1 MKTMMKPMLLSAA
14 ALAAAL
20 SIVFCGALFWI
31 KSTVGLQWVQARINT
46 AIPGVITIERHRLS
60 LLDPSLDLYG
70 VILHDPE
77 GHLLAGFTHFSV
89 RLDGWA
95 LWRRE
100 LRLKAILIDGPWA
113 DLALRETSGLNLM
126 TALVPP
132 AQKKEAEAPTPDGTG
147 LPFNIVFESIQ
158 LTNGRVTFRPPDDT
172 LHLQTTGITLSAAGD
187 LMARS
192 GRLDLALASVR
203 FNSTG
208 IHPEAASL
216 ILKASLDGDKLNLA
230 AFDLTSGQTNLR
242 LSGSADNLYSTPMVD
257 AVLSINSQL
266 AELKTIFNLAGDYAG
281 PVKAKLTINGN
292 VANPDAGLVL
302 TVDGGR
308 IAGQP
313 LDHGELSIRLQDR
326 QVAIDT
332 AALRLADGAVIL
344 DGTVNLGEAF
354 PRGFLAP
361 PANANAIAYTL
372 TLVQD
377 IPEIN
382 PWLNRFVDITGRMTS
397 RLSLSGR
404 GVTPADISARLT
416 LDGSGKDL
424 LAPGMDQPA
433 NADLNLSAQM
443 DRGRIAISRLDA
455 ATDGVVL
462 SGDGR
467 LQIDERTIAGNLSLT
482 AADLSRALAVVGIPT
497 ANGTCNAT
505 LTVDGNLNQ
514 PQFSVDLSSK
524 NLTFDT
530 YDIGNIAIRA
540 DMDHDGVLTLRD
552 LNLQNRDSRIHGN
565 GRLRLQLGGGID
577 PGFVTALDLDL
588 ETVSVTDFMVASPI
602 AGSLDGRLRLGGPPA
617 SLTGELALKA
627 TALSTDAATIGDVD
641 TRMRLEAGTVLV
653 DRIHLRNRNSTL
665 NATGRLQLLT
675 PGTLR
680 PVENPQ
686 FDITVHSD
694 HLDPGDFIDT
704 VSGHFTVNGEL
715 AGRFTDPAGQIVL
728 AGKQINLAG
737 QPIESVSIDTRL
749 DQQRLWLD
757 HLLVAIAPD
766 EQIRGKGWMDPDKTM
781 NLHLQ
786 SDGIAI
792 SRIQRLNDLFPGD
805 GLLQFALTARGH
817 MENPDIDG
825 HLTVTDLIVN
835 DAAMRDINLTF
846 SLHDMLAETA
856 GNLNFDLDAACDL
869 KKGDFDARLVF
880 DHTQADSYFKAAGK
894 PDFHGTVTGRVTA
907 TGNIRDVANAS
918 ATVELDEFH
927 LRFKETELIASNRMV
942 AQLAEQKL
950 SIPEF
955 DVALFSSGRLRLKGE
970 AQVNGPLNLVIDGR
984 IPLAAG
990 AVFSDELADAGGMI
1004 ALKGRI
1010 SGETAEPQIDARID
1024 LEQIGM
1030 TVPGLVQK
1038 LHDLNGSIHLT
1049 PDNIRIDALNGFLD
1063 TGSFNVDGS
1072 MDYEKFRPTQVNV
1085 AIDMKSL
1092 PLEIPDTLTVLLNGD
1107 INITGSNRSVNA
1119 QGTIMLLEGV
1129 YYKDV
1134 KISLVQIA
1142 AGATTRRRSVA
1153 PETKTLSIP
1162 YFDTVKLDIT
1172 VGHRQPFMVQN
1183 NMAELEISPDLKIG
1197 GSLAHPIVS
1206 GRAQVKEGTLTL
1218 QKKTFDVKK
1227 GIIDF
1232 VSPYK
1237 TEADIDIESETKIR
1251 TWTIRLTIKGTPD
1264 NLDIQLSS
1272 SPTET
1277 DSDILSLLLFGRTAG
1292 ELSAGEGGIQSTT
1305 TQIMA
1310 DMIADTFGDDIKRT
1324 TGIDILK
1331 VKTNGSDDQ
1340 DAGAVKVTVGKHLS
1354 DRMTVKYAVETKDGE
1369 ITQRAIT
1376 EYKLLEHILVS
1387 GFQNSKGI
1395 YGSELMYRIEFR

>member
-31 KSTVGLQWVQARINT
+31 KSTVGLGWVQARINT
-46 AIPGVITIERHRLS
+46 AIPGVITIEGHRLS

-70 VILHDPE
+70 VVLHDSE

-132 AQKKEAEAPTPDGTG
+132 AQKKEAEAPTPDGAG

-158 LTNGRVTFRPPDDT
+158 LTNGRVTFRPADDT

-192 GRLDLALASVR
+192 GRLDLALGSIR
-203 FNSTG
+203 FDSTG
-208 IHPEAASL
+208 IHPEAAGL
-216 ILKASLDGDKLNLA
+216 VLKARLDGDKLNLA
-230 AFDLTSGQTNLR
+230 AVDLTSGQTNLR

-257 AVLSINSQL
+257 AVLSIDSQL

-292 VANPDAGLVL
+292 VANPDAGLLL

-354 PRGFLAP
+354 PGGFLAP

-404 GVTPADISARLT
+404 GVTTADISARLT
-416 LDGSGKDL
+416 LDGSGQDL
-424 LAPGMDQPA
+424 LAPGMDRPA
-433 NADLNLSAQM
+433 NADLNLSARM
-443 DRGRIAISRLDA
+443 DHGQIAISRLDA

-514 PQFSVDLSSK
+514 PRFSVDLASK
-524 NLTFDT
+524 NLAFDT
-530 YDIGNIAIRA
+530 YDIGNLAIRA
-540 DMDHDGVLTLRD
+540 DMNHDGVLTLRD
-552 LNLQNRDSRIHGN
+552 LNLHNQ
-565 GRLRLQLGGGID
+565 
-577 PGFVTALDLDL
+577 
-588 ETVSVTDFMVASPI
+588 
-602 AGSLDGRLRLGGPPA
+602 
-617 SLTGELALKA
+617 
-627 TALSTDAATIGDVD
+627 
-641 TRMRLEAGTVLV
+641 
-653 DRIHLRNRNSTL
+653 NSTL
-665 NATGRLQLLT
+665 NATGRLQLLV

-686 FDITVHSD
+686 FDITAHSD

-704 VSGHFTVNGEL
+704 VGGHFTVDGEL
-715 AGRFTDPAGQIVL
+715 AGRFTDPAGRIVL

-737 QPIESVSIDTRL
+737 QPIESVSIDTRI

-757 HLLVAIAPD
+757 RLLVAIAPD

-805 GLLQFALTARGH
+805 GLLQFALTAQGH

-825 HLTVTDLIVN
+825 HLTVSDLIVN
-835 DAAMRDINLTF
+835 DEAMGDVNLTF
-846 SLHDMLAETA
+846 SLHDMLAKTA

-918 ATVELDEFH
+918 ATVDLDEFH
-927 LRFKETELIASNRMV
+927 LRFNETALIASNRMV
-942 AQLAEQKL
+942 AQLADQKL

-955 DVALFSSGRLRLKGE
+955 DVALLSSGRLRLQGE
-970 AQVNGPLNLVIDGR
+970 AQVNGPLSMAIDGR

-990 AVFSDELADAGGMI
+990 AVFRDELADAGGMI
-1004 ALKGRI
+1004 TLKGRI

-1038 LHDLNGSIHLT
+1038 LHDLNGRIHLT

-1063 TGSFNVDGS
+1063 TGSFNVNGS
-1072 MDYEKFRPTQVNV
+1072 IDYEKFRPTQVNV
-1085 AIDMKSL
+1085 DVDMRSL

-1107 INITGSNRSVNA
+1107 IDITGSDRTANA
-1119 QGTIMLLEGV
+1119 QGTIMLIEGV

-1153 PETKTLSIP
+1153 PETETLSIP

-1292 ELSAGEGGIQSTT
+1292 ELSAGEGGTQSTT

-1310 DMIADTFGDDIKRT
+1310 NMIADTFGDDIKRT
-1324 TGIDILK
+1324 TGIDILQ
-1331 VKTNGSDDQ
+1331 VETNGSDDQ